1 MTRRAATTPPP
12 SPPASADD
20 IETQFYEALR
30 RGDLE
35 AVMAVWSDDEDIS
48 CVHPGGARLV
58 GPGAIRASFAAIF
71 RNGAIDARPEQV
83 RRLQSHACAVHSVL
97 ERVQAAGSSGV
108 QPAWVLATN
117 VYVHGAQGWRLV
129 THHASPATGAAVPE
143 LPEARSTLH

>member
-1 MTRRAATTPPP
+1 MTRRAAATPPP
-12 SPPASADD
+12 SPPTSADD

-35 AVMAVWSDDEDIS
+35 GVMAVWSDDEDVT
-48 CVHPGGARLV
+48 CVHPGGSRLV
-58 GPGAIRASFAAIF
+58 GPVAIRASFAAIF
-71 RNGAIDARPEQV
+71 RNGPIDAQPEQV
-83 RRLQSHACAVHSVL
+83 RRLQSHACAVHAVV
-97 ERVQAAGSSGV
+97 ERVQASGSSEV

-129 THHASPATGAAVPE
+129 AHHASPATRAAVPQ